1 MASEYPGLYP
11 KTKKFWVTGILNL
24 SHPISLAEDFEK
36 SCCKVLKG
44 NQKIYR
50 TMKMARSILNYGIIK
65 IIRLSKPSKQ
75 IEK

>member
-1 MASEYPGLYP
+1 MTSEYAGLDP

-24 SHPISLAEDFEK
+24 SHPISLVEDFEK

-50 TMKMARSILNYGIIK
+50 TMKMARRKLNYGK
-65 IIRLSKPSKQ
+65 TQIIRLSKPSKQ